1 MGATN
6 SRPRACAIGA
16 LPQCDDPTVRGGAV
30 PCRPK
35 RNDALAGI
43 ELAPA
48 PASAGNQGSDPI
60 GRDGPTTHSAAGL
73 ATGDERV
80 HPSVR
85 EDTSFVLAGHSLT
98 APAWLP
104 VSATG
109 QAPRPF
115 RAPDPCCLA
124 WRGAVAHRGYAPLA
138 RAQERPH
145 HRRLLRQPDQP
156 TGQHS
161 VLTKTVMGHLGR
173 LSSCSLGRRSALS
186 ARSCSRRLLWCSRCL
201 GDPDA
206 DE

>member
-1 MGATN
+1 MT
-6 SRPRACAIGA
+6 RAFAGGRSHSA
-16 LPQCDDPTVRGGAV
+16 GGLGAV
-30 PCRPK
+30 
-35 RNDALAGI
+35 AGT
-43 ELAPA
+43 EQALAPA
-48 PASAGNQGSDPI
+48 LAAKEGSRR
-60 GRDGPTTHSAAGL
+60 GRTVKAVEMRTFGEKHVAHA
-73 ATGDERV
+73 ERANTCL
-80 HPSVR
+80 R
-85 EDTSFVLAGHSLT
+85 ARAVLVVT